1 MPDVSGKKRGEPPVL
16 KRECFVAGS
25 EDQTGEEFFRALIYL
40 RKQLVRMTQRQERT
54 RYQKTALFLGA
65 LQAALN
71 LSQVR
76 VVYAL
81 RVAVLL
87 ALSTF
92 AVQALQLPHG
102 KWLLFTVASVSLPY
116 AEDVGKGQK
125 EVCGHAHW
133 NPDKP
138 AGFFPSTF
146 GTGKELADD
155 AFRISFVYFS
165 GYTGTFA
172 CSTVGALG
180 GAVYLSSFGWGQVGG
195 IVMIRIG
202 YVAVGILLAWFA
214 NCVVLPYRRK
224 MQALNFGKSMGGLR
238 TAGQGLPS
246 GKRG

>member
-1 MPDVSGKKRGEPPVL
+1 MLCGWLRGSDRRRIFPSAYLPAETVGAHDPEAGTYPVSKRRRSL
-16 KRECFVAGS
+16 
-25 EDQTGEEFFRALIYL
+25 
-40 RKQLVRMTQRQERT
+40 
-54 RYQKTALFLGA
+54 LGA

-224 MQALNFGKSMGGLR
+224 MQALNFGKSMGR
-238 TAGQGLPS
+238 PADCWS
-246 GKRG
+246 GSAVRKTRISSSITVW